1 MGQHLLVFSP
11 KAFLTGSSLTSL
23 LTGAGWPVGWMPVS
37 LYDLL
42 PSHSLYS
49 FAFLPWP
56 QKVVYCWF
64 PVHEAYIRSPYTGN
78 VNLTVSP
85 IYLLPSDNT
94 GAKANYRSCDRILL
108 SGPLDSKPVSW
119 AAISI
124 KLKDCGSNSSLP
136 HPQLHWPLAILCHR
150 HLLAFCLYWSWPEQ
164 YRSLLSH
171 PSFQCHPNTLTEILL
186 GHVLRCIS
194 GSLSLSRFCLNS
206 PWLSP
211 SPVPLILIPDI
222 LKQLSFF
229 SYIRIVINLCL
240 YPNWVEWL

>member
-1 MGQHLLVFSP
+1 MGLLTANQCREP
-11 KAFLTGSSLTSL
+11 QYLSSLRIV
-23 LTGAGWPVGWMPVS
+23 A
-37 LYDLL
+37 
-42 PSHSLYS
+42 
-49 FAFLPWP
+49 
-56 QKVVYCWF
+56 
-64 PVHEAYIRSPYTGN
+64 
-78 VNLTVSP
+78 LTV
-85 IYLLPSDNT
+85 L
-94 GAKANYRSCDRILL
+94 CRILNFT
-108 SGPLDSKPVSW
+108 G
-119 AAISI
+119 
-124 KLKDCGSNSSLP
+124 
-136 HPQLHWPLAILCHR
+136 HWPYCAI
-150 HLLAFCLYWSWPEQ
+150 AIYWLSASIEAVPEQ

-240 YPNWVEWL
+240 YPN